1 MEENNI
7 NPNPI
12 AKEASMLVEN
22 KVINTTSLKLYKIMS
37 KKLQVIGEKSER
49 FKDEL
54 LITLVGV
61 TGQNAMQMPWSSSSA
76 ASSSGL
82 KYVAMVANCMAFISL
97 LSGVLLRSKGA
108 IEGHARRRVASNMLV
123 MLGILLTAAGP
134 MLNISMNIPG
144 VGGYFVPLICL
155 LPIIGVC
162 N

>member
-1 MEENNI
+1 
-7 NPNPI
+7 
-12 AKEASMLVEN
+12 MLVEN
-22 KVINTTSLKLYKIMS
+22 KVINTTSLNLYKIIS

-61 TGQNAMQMPWSSSSA
+61 TGQNAMQMPWSSAA